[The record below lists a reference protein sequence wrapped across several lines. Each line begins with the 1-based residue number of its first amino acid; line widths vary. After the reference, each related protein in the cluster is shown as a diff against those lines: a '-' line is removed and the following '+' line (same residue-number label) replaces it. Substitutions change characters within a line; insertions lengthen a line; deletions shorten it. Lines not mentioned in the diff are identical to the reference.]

1 MPYLEVPPRSASAI
15 RQWSWVGNS
24 VAQKARN
31 APRAGEKPR
40 REATPTRPSPDAA
53 KAVADTLIRQWTTE
67 GGEAYARMRAQEEA
81 REGSSQLPQVRA
93 ALTKAAPPAPRRR
106 RR

>member
-31 APRAGEKPR
+31 APRAGERPR
-40 REATPTRPSPDAA
+40 RKATPLSPDAA
-53 KAVADTLIRQWTTE
+53 KVVADTLIRRWTTE
-67 GGEAYARMRAQEEA
+67 GGDAYARMRAHEEA

-93 ALTKAAPPAPRRR
+93 ALTKATPPAPRRR